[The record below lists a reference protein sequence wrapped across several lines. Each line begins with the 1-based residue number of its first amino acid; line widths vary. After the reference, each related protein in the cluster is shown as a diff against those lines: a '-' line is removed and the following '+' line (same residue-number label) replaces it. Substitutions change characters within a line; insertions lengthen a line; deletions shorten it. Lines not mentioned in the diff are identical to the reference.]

1 MLKFRTKCTVRK
13 NYCGLLWRVKF
24 VTEADREG
32 TLERFVNLETSLTQ
46 NCPIS
51 HLFTWCGMTNR
62 YECLCTSTIV
72 LPPKVVKC
80 EKVDNFVCLLNRCQ
94 RWSTWLHICQNGA
107 GVGHPKKLAATLARR
122 GRSNNEQQGRDC
134 THLEMTFLLRPLVV
148 SFMQLTALLGWV
160 SMLHLYVHC
169 TEMSSSERVF

>member
-13 NYCGLLWRVKF
+13 NDCGLLRRVKF

-32 TLERFVNLETSLTQ
+32 TLERFVNLDTSLTQ

-80 EKVDNFVCLLNRCQ
+80 EKLTVLRVSSINVNDDPLDLTFVKMELELVTPRSWRLL
-94 RWSTWLHICQNGA
+94 LPEEA
-107 GVGHPKKLAATLARR
+107 GVT
-122 GRSNNEQQGRDC
+122 RSSKAE